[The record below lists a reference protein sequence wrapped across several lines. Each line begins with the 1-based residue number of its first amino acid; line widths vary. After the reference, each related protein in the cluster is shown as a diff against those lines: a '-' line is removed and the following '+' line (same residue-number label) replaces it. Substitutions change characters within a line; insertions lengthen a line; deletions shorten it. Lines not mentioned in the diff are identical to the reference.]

1 MAQDDLSGLKIDRS
15 AKAFRPGRRRRIVI
29 ATLAVLLLAGLG
41 YLYGSGVLRPAVT
54 VETTSVS
61 QVYPT
66 QTFLALSASGYVV
79 AQRKAAVAS
88 KMTGRLAS
96 LHVEEGSRVRQ
107 GQVIAELEHADL
119 LAQVAQ
125 AQANLEMARFQLA
138 QVQAEHDEAQR
149 HYERSR
155 ELLARQVLSR
165 SAFDAAEGRYRRAQA
180 AVASGEAAVQ
190 VARAALAAAEVSVGY
205 TRIVAPFDGVVLTK
219 NADIG
224 DIVTPIGAAANAK
237 AAVVTMADMG
247 SLQVEADVSEAN
259 LGLVRQGQPC
269 EIQLDAIPGK
279 RFAGAVHAV
288 VPTADRT
295 KASVLVKVRFGEKDP
310 RILPEMSAKVAF
322 LSRPARPEDRQPR
335 PAVNRAALVQRQGKT
350 RAFVLAGD
358 RVREASVQTGKDLG
372 DLVEVVAG
380 LAVGDRVVL
389 RPPPSLREGS
399 RIKVNEP

>member
-1 MAQDDLSGLKIDRS
+1 
-15 AKAFRPGRRRRIVI
+15 
-29 ATLAVLLLAGLG
+29 
-41 YLYGSGVLRPAVT
+41 
-54 VETTSVS
+54 
-61 QVYPT
+61 
-66 QTFLALSASGYVV
+66 
-79 AQRKAAVAS
+79 
-88 KMTGRLAS
+88 
-96 LHVEEGSRVRQ
+96 
-107 GQVIAELEHADL
+107 
-119 LAQVAQ
+119 
-125 AQANLEMARFQLA
+125 
-138 QVQAEHDEAQR
+138 
-149 HYERSR
+149 
-155 ELLARQVLSR
+155 
-165 SAFDAAEGRYRRAQA
+165 
-180 AVASGEAAVQ
+180 
-190 VARAALAAAEVSVGY
+190 
-205 TRIVAPFDGVVLTK
+205 
-219 NADIG
+219 
-224 DIVTPIGAAANAK
+224 
-237 AAVVTMADMG
+237 MADMG

-295 KASVLVKVRFGEKDP
+295 KASVLVKIRFGEKDP

-335 PAVNRAALVQRQGKT
+335 PAVNRAALVQRQGET
-350 RAFVLAGD
+350 RAFVLAGG